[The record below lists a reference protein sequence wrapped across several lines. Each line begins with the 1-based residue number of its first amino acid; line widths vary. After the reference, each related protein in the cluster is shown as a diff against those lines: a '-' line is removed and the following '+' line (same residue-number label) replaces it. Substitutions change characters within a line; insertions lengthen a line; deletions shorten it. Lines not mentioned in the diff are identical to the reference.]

1 MSTRSYH
8 QHCGLARALDVL
20 GERWSL
26 LVLRELALGPKRYR
40 DLAENLPGI
49 GTNLLA
55 ARLRTLAAAGVI
67 RKATLPAPA
76 GVQVYELTE
85 RGEQLR
91 PILEDLAL
99 WGYQLLPD
107 APGAGDAARA
117 SWAAMTMG
125 ALLGRSDPGDLRGTF
140 AFGVGDERFHV
151 TVTDDGARVLQG
163 TPATADFVATT
174 DPMTFFALADR
185 SLTPAHAVRDGLLTV
200 DGDRRLLDRLL
211 NGFRLPDRIA
221 A

>member
-1 MSTRSYH
+1 MSTDRS
-8 QHCGLARALDVL
+8 RPVDDVTT
-20 GERWSL
+20 
-26 LVLRELALGPKRYR
+26 
-40 DLAENLPGI
+40 DDI
-49 GTNLLA
+49 G
-55 ARLRTLAAAGVI
+55 V
-67 RKATLPAPA
+67 
-76 GVQVYELTE
+76 
-85 RGEQLR
+85 
-91 PILEDLAL
+91 
-99 WGYQLLPD
+99 
-107 APGAGDAARA
+107 
-117 SWAAMTMG
+117 
-125 ALLGRSDPGDLRGTF
+125 
-140 AFGVGDERFHV
+140 VGHV